1 MTIKSKERIDD
12 EIESY
17 RALLLHWAE
26 VAAQGDWPVGFY
38 QMVRDRTDALIC
50 LLDEV
55 PESRR
60 WEIEY
65 VVDRFEALQRSIL
78 N

>member
-1 MTIKSKERIDD
+1 MRAELVDE

-26 VAAQGDWPVGFY
+26 IAAQGEWPLGFF
-38 QMVRDRTDALIC
+38 QMVRNRTDALIC
-50 LLDEV
+50 LLEEA
-55 PESRR
+55 PENRR

-65 VVDRFEALQRSIL
+65 MVDRFEALQRSIL